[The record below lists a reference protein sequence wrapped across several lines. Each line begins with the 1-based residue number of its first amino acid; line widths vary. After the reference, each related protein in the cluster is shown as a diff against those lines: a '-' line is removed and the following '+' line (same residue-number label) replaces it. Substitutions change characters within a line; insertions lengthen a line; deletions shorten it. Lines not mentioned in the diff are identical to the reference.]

1 MNATELNPHQFN
13 RELYDSFNF
22 KPPVPAHLDKSYVG
36 NTNNTLAFN
45 PENAPNVLRY
55 LNKSIDEQSPRI
67 LKTWREMPRTFVIDN
82 FDVILDLW
90 QEEALENYMI
100 YERIGVVASKG
111 PGKTAFLSWV
121 GLHFLTLYF
130 ETKLAALSITKDHLK
145 DNLWSELLK
154 WRSRSEVLKKSI
166 SEGNEKIEVYGKEGI
181 AFISARSF
189 PKGADEAQMQSSL
202 AGLHADNVGFLI
214 DEAGSMPDT
223 IFVTADA
230 ALANSDKGNLYTGK
244 FPKRARLMV
253 VANPER
259 PSGLIYRAFTGDPKV
274 AHMWKIMNITSDPD
288 SPKRTTRVTKEW
300 AQQTID
306 LFGRDHPYT
315 KINVF
320 GEYPDSTTDMLLS
333 EKEIDEAMARSYKP
347 EDYNYRQQRLGVD
360 VARGGSDSTILIR
373 RQGLQAFPTTIVPST
388 ENGFQVG
395 ARVLAAHSA
404 TGVRRAYIDATGGYG
419 SSVIDF
425 LKTEQTMDVVPVVY
439 NANATKPEQYA
450 NKRTE
455 MWVKLRDWVRAGG
468 ALPKD
473 EYLKKD
479 LLTPILYFNGTKFKL
494 EAKEDIR
501 KRLGRSPDRGDA
513 LAQTFADPEDFV
525 EKLPAGADDPLLQRF
540 LANDNQRYY
549 ANESDVDNYYER
561 MIKNYQS

>member
-1 MNATELNPHQFN
+1 MNLDPHNFN
-13 RELYDSFNF
+13 RELFDSFQF
-22 KPPVPAHLDKSYVG
+22 SQPTPEQLRP
-36 NTNNTLAFN
+36 FN
-45 PENAPNVLRY
+45 PENAPQVLRY
-55 LNKSIDEQSPRI
+55 LNRPMHEQSPRI
-67 LKTWREMPRTFVIDN
+67 IKTWREIPKTFVIDN
-82 FDVILDLW
+82 FDVILDDW
-90 QEEALENYMI
+90 QEEFLENYMLH
-100 YERIGVVASKG
+100 ERVGVIASKG
-111 PGKTAFLSWV
+111 PGKTATLSWI

-154 WRSRSEVLKKSI
+154 WRSRSEVLKKTI
-166 SEGNEKIEVYGKEGI
+166 SDGMDKIEVYGKEGI
-181 AFISARSF
+181 SFISARSF

-214 DEAGSMPDT
+214 DEAGMMPDT

-230 ALANSDKGNLYTGK
+230 ALANADKGPNYKGK
-244 FPKRARLMV
+244 YPKRARLMV

-274 AHMWKIMNITSDPD
+274 AHLWKIMNITSDPD
-288 SPKRTTRVTKEW
+288 SPKRTSRVTKEW
-300 AQQTID
+300 AQSVID

-333 EKEIDEAMARSYKP
+333 EREVDEAMNREVRP

-360 VARGGSDSTILIR
+360 VARGGSDSTILFR
-373 RQGLQAFPTTIVPST
+373 RQGLKAFPATIVPST

-395 ARVLAAHSA
+395 ARVLHQGEV
-404 TGVRRAYIDATGGYG
+404 TGVRRAYVDATGGYG
-419 SSVIDF
+419 ASVIDF
-425 LKTEQTMDVVPVVY
+425 LRTEGTMDVISVVY

-455 MWVKLRDWVRAGG
+455 MWVKMRDWIRNGG
-468 ALPKD
+468 SLPKD

-479 LLTPILYFNGTKFKL
+479 LLTPLLFFNGTKFKL
-494 EAKEDIR
+494 ESKEDIR
-501 KRLGRSPDRGDA
+501 KRLGRSPDRADA

-525 EKLPAGADDPLLQRF
+525 DRLPESANDPLLERY
-540 LANDNQRYY
+540 LANDRKRYY
-549 ANESDVDNYYER
+549 ADSSDTDNYYER
-561 MIKNYQS
+561 MLRNYQA